1 MIEKLPYSIDVE
13 SMRKDLDKIKNI
25 PITFQG
31 KEYGYNNFG
40 GWSVLSRT
48 GRCEDGWEVGI
59 DKCENKW
66 YKYFLAKYLEISHP
80 FEHVNPTPACI
91 GEIKKIISVLDEQ
104 GFYPRRARIT
114 MIKAQT
120 CSITHRDYPWSS
132 DNLDDGYMCRVHV
145 PIITNEKCTHW
156 AERKEYHMPADGSV
170 YILPVNNQ
178 HQIRNNSNID
188 RYHLIVDVYDT
199 RGISKTMKFND
210 TIQKLETSA
219 QDYRK
224 EIDKTTVTVFHQ
236 LLFEFGKLRYK
247 FASKL

>member
-1 MIEKLPYSIDVE
+1 MLKTQLIL
-13 SMRKDLDKIKNI
+13 KNI
-25 PITFQG
+25 ITPDDWEIMSEHIQYDFLYDNHFAELKEAELFTERLNMVAIAEPYIG
-31 KEYGYNNFG
+31 KYFSQDYVRRK
-40 GWSVLSRT
+40 VLRQT
-48 GRCEDGWEVGI
+48 DEEIIEQDKLI
-59 DKCENKW
+59 DK
-66 YKYFLAKYLEISHP
+66 EI
-80 FEHVNPTPACI
+80 
-91 GEIKKIISVLDEQ
+91 LDEQ

-199 RGISKTMKFND
+199 RGISKTMKFHD